1 MTDSLNTKIRQ
12 QIGSNAV
19 KEVRKAGLVPA
30 VLYGHGE
37 DNVNLSVSA
46 DELGAAIRRGA
57 QMVNLE
63 GGVSESALISDVQWD
78 TFGIDM
84 LHVDLT
90 RVSATELVQVAVK
103 LELRGEAPGT
113 KEGGVIDHMTHEIRI
128 ECPAGS
134 IPSSIE
140 VSINSL
146 GLEEALKVGELELPE
161 GAKLLTSPDAV
172 VVQCNP
178 PVELDEEEEEA
189 SAIEP
194 EVIGRKEEDEETEGG
209 S

>member
-1 MTDSLNTKIRQ
+1 MTDALNAKTRQ
-12 QIGSNAV
+12 QVGSNAV

-37 DNVNLSVSA
+37 ENVNLSIPV
-46 DELGAAIRRGA
+46 DELSAAIRHGA

-63 GGVSESALISDVQWD
+63 GDVSDSALISDVQWD
-78 TFGIDM
+78 TFGIDV

-90 RVSATELVQVAVK
+90 RVSASELVQVAVK

-128 ECPAGS
+128 ECPAGA

-140 VSINSL
+140 VTINSL
-146 GLEEALKVGELELPE
+146 GLEEALKVNDIQLPE
-161 GAKLLTSPDAV
+161 GARLLTNPDAI

-178 PVELDEEEEEA
+178 AVELVEEEEEA
-189 SAIEP
+189 AAVEP
-194 EVIGRKEEDEETEGG
+194 EVIGRKEEDEQTEGE